1 MVNLSSNNNDNASI
15 LFYSYMYTSS
25 CNNFQFN
32 SIQMEY
38 VPPMNYNEFTCSTK
52 IMNSWSHFLSME
64 SCNESKLLSSSP
76 PNQQLEVKKTTQFS
90 KRKIGES

>member
-52 IMNSWSHFLSME
+52 IMNS
-64 SCNESKLLSSSP
+64 
-76 PNQQLEVKKTTQFS
+76 
-90 KRKIGES
+90 